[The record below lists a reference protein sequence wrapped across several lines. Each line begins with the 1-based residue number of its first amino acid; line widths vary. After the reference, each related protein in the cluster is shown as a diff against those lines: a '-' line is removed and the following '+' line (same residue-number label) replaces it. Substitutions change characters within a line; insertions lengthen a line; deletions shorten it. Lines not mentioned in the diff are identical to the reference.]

1 MDRLGKLREGAIV
14 SVPAPA
20 KATHI
25 AQDPIRLRE
34 IGEAIL
40 TRLITFRAVSGN
52 ASAINPG
59 VNMFTSKFTKLRKI
73 LGPKFGSKEIATAQ
87 TDASKDPQKFL
98 KKMKEP
104 SIKKLKGVA
113 F

>member
-1 MDRLGKLREGAIV
+1 
-14 SVPAPA
+14 
-20 KATHI
+20 
-25 AQDPIRLRE
+25 
-34 IGEAIL
+34 
-40 TRLITFRAVSGN
+40 
-52 ASAINPG
+52 
-59 VNMFTSKFTKLRKI
+59 MFTSKFTKLRKI